1 VADRTNAVADTTIT
15 AAAGVKTFVLTGI
28 NAVAD
33 TTITAAA
40 GVKTFVLTGI
50 ISPFKFGINTAYL

>member
-1 VADRTNAVADTTIT
+1 
-15 AAAGVKTFVLTGI
+15 
-28 NAVAD
+28 VAD